1 VVARVTGY
9 GAPVTLVRFALA
21 AIFLA
26 LGAYW
31 LGLHRRMAWALRIQP
46 GPSRVPPLPW
56 AFVALFLGLLNLLL
70 ALA

>member
-1 VVARVTGY
+1 MTI
-9 GAPVTLVRFALA
+9 VRLLLA

-31 LGLHRRMAWALRIQP
+31 LGLHRRAAWALRIQP
-46 GPSRVPPLPW
+46 TPSRVPPLPF
-56 AFVALFLGLLNLLL
+56 AFVALFLGLLNVVL